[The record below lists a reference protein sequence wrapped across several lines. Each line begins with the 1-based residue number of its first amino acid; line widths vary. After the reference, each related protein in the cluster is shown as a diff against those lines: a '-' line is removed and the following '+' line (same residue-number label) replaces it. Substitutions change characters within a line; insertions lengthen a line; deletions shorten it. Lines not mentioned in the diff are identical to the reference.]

1 MPKIN
6 LKAYYP
12 FYTSDCWIDVPQSVA
27 DELAASKR
35 AEHAWHV
42 KIQRHHAYYSLD
54 VGDEIEGAA
63 LFTALRPEE
72 IVERRIAAQ
81 QLYAALLTLPPKQ
94 ARRIYAH
101 FFLGMGPVEIAR
113 IEGKDESAIRQS
125 IKWGLK
131 SLSKKLKRME

>member
-6 LKAYYP
+6 LKVYYP

-101 FFLGMGPVEIAR
+101 FFLGMGPTEIAR
-113 IEGKDESAIRQS
+113 VEGKDKSTIRESINL
-125 IKWGLK
+125 GLK
-131 SLSKKLKRME
+131 TLAKRIKKME